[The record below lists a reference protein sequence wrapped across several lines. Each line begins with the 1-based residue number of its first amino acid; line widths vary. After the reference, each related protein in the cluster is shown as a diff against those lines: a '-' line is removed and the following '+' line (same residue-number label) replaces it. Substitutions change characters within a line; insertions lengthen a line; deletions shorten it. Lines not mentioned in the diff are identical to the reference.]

1 MADAIRREYLL
12 DHAILAGKFPVQRRQ
27 HWQQRYDRDPV
38 GTEQVLAALAPIV
51 TGAQV
56 SPYPRE
62 MFPELDRQPR
72 RQRAGASAPSASAA
86 HVSAAA
92 PLPPTVAAGDDLTP
106 EVVAAWSRELFPEAA
121 YAEIPRRVTR
131 AND

>member
-1 MADAIRREYLL
+1 MSDVIRREYLL

-27 HWQQRYDRDPV
+27 HWQQQYDRDPV

-51 TGAQV
+51 TGGGV

-72 RQRAGASAPSASAA
+72 RQRAEARAPAATPA

-92 PLPPTVAAGDDLTP
+92 PPAPTVAAGDDLTP

-121 YAEIPRRVTR
+121 YAEIQRRVTH